1 MNKKFLI
8 YQFYGSLVFL
18 YISDM
23 GVMISIIWASLK
35 ITGSTIFLGSMLCLS
50 SLLPYFI
57 KKIYTKKSLSISN
70 LYMIRAV
77 IYIAILI
84 IALLG
89 TATEYFGLVMTIL
102 LFGIVNV
109 LTLSVY
115 ETYNSYIVNNSYI
128 SSNFASR
135 IMQTVL
141 QSGAFLGAIISGTLL
156 NTIGYENI
164 IKFISIYEITLNILF
179 YLFNQS
185 IIYKEI
191 SQLTILLLFMIKHQ
205 LVEK

>member
-1 MNKKFLI
+1 
-8 YQFYGSLVFL
+8 
-18 YISDM
+18 
-23 GVMISIIWASLK
+23 
-35 ITGSTIFLGSMLCLS
+35 
-50 SLLPYFI
+50 
-57 KKIYTKKSLSISN
+57 
-70 LYMIRAV
+70 MIRAV

-185 IIYKEI
+185 INNLQRNFTTDHSTLIHDKASISREIKLIYILCLPLGMIGI
-191 SQLTILLLFMIKHQ
+191 SYIIL
-205 LVEK
+205 